1 MHLYSYLALGDSYT
15 IGESVPLQKSFP
27 YQLVQKLRDKE
38 YNFQA
43 PEIIAR
49 TGWTIEELEEGM
61 KNYRLLP
68 RYDFVSLLIGVNNQ
82 FRGQEVIQYK
92 QLLEELLK
100 KCIEAANG
108 KKDHVLLLS
117 IPDYSFTPYA
127 GKLDTEKI
135 GREIEVFNSV
145 GKALSI
151 QYKIQHVDISEE
163 WNVARNN
170 PELIAADGLHP
181 SEKLYQKWAKKLA
194 ELIITQL
201 K

>member
-68 RYDFVSLLIGVNNQ
+68 RYDFVTLLIGVNNQ
-82 FRGQEVIQYK
+82 YQGQEVIQYK
-92 QLLEELLK
+92 EVLEELLK
-100 KCIEAANG
+100 KCIEVVNG

-127 GKLDTEKI
+127 AQLDTEKI
-135 GREIEVFNSV
+135 TREIEVFNSV
-145 GKALSI
+145 GRALSI

-163 WNVARNN
+163 WNLARNN
-170 PELIAADGLHP
+170 PEFIAADGLHP
-181 SEKLYQKWAKKLA
+181 SEKLYQKWSKKLV
-194 ELIITQL
+194 ELITTQL